1 MSPVCKICG
10 KEFKNTQG
18 LRGHMTFVHG
28 QAGSSKIL
36 SAPAATEQPVSRLR
50 ARLGLTPSNAQPT
63 TAQQVIRLEDR
74 LQKLERVT
82 GLRES
87 DLLDSPTDGQ
97 LPITEQLG
105 QLTQQLGQLTQQLG
119 QLTQQVNKI
128 SEDVEMTQV
137 AKALSDKCLAQ
148 LDKVT
153 FQLESLKDAHNK
165 LVAVVNNNSEQLKK
179 STAMFEGK
187 LGSDERDLH
196 ETNKR
201 LDKVEAQLVKDR
213 DAFKS
218 IEQTVNSVKT
228 DIDDIR
234 LRMLRKPTDHVVSLR
249 LTDGRDHRFR
259 EYRGP
264 QGLRRPHK
272 TVTDWILG
280 DKFVDLS
287 EPED

>member
-1 MSPVCKICG
+1 MSAVCEICG

-18 LRGHMTFVHG
+18 LRGHKTFVH
-28 QAGSSKIL
+28 QVTSSKESPTRL
-36 SAPAATEQPVSRLR
+36 ATEQEL
-50 ARLGLTPSNAQPT
+50 NK
-63 TAQQVIRLEDR
+63 LEDR
-74 LQKLERVT
+74 LQNLERVT

-105 QLTQQLGQLTQQLG
+105 QLTQQLNEQ
-119 QLTQQVNKI
+119 TQQVNKL

-201 LDKVEAQLVKDR
+201 LDKVEAQLVKDQ

-218 IEQTVNSVKT
+218 IEQSVNSLKA
-228 DIDDIR
+228 DIVDMRR
-234 LRMLRKPTDHVVSLR
+234 LALRRPTDNVITLR
-249 LTDGRDHRFR
+249 LTDGRDHRFK
-259 EYRGP
+259 EYKSP
-264 QGLRRPHK
+264 QGLRKPHK
-272 TVTDWILG
+272 TTTDWISG
-280 DKFVDLS
+280 DKWVDLS

>member
-1 MSPVCKICG
+1 MSVKCEICG
-10 KEFKNTQG
+10 KEFKTTQG
-18 LRGHMTFVHG
+18 LRGHKTFVH
-28 QAGSSKIL
+28 QMTTTQDP
-36 SAPAATEQPVSRLR
+36 SARLATEQPVSRLR

-63 TAQQVIRLEDR
+63 TAQQVDKLEDR
-74 LQKLERVT
+74 LQNLERVT

-87 DLLDSPTDGQ
+87 DLLGSPTDGQ

-105 QLTQQLGQLTQQLG
+105 QLTQQLNGQ
-119 QLTQQVNKI
+119 TQQVNKL

-165 LVAVVNNNSEQLKK
+165 LVAVVNNNSEQFKK

-201 LDKVEAQLVKDR
+201 LDKVEAQLVKDQ

-218 IEQTVNSVKT
+218 IEQSVNSLKA
-228 DIDDIR
+228 DIVDMR
-234 LRMLRKPTDHVVSLR
+234 RRALRRPTDNVITLR
-249 LTDGRDHRFR
+249 LTDGRDHRFK
-259 EYRGP
+259 EYKSP
-264 QGLRRPHK
+264 QGLRKPHK
-272 TVTDWILG
+272 TTTEWFSG
-280 DKFVDLS
+280 DKWGDLS

>member
-1 MSPVCKICG
+1 MVTCELCG
-10 KEFKNTQG
+10 LQFKNTQG
-18 LRGHMTFVHG
+18 LRGHKTFIHG
-28 QAGSSKIL
+28 DGSPSNT
-36 SAPAATEQPVSRLR
+36 SVAQAATEQQLSK
-50 ARLGLTPSNAQPT
+50 
-63 TAQQVIRLEDR
+63 LEDR
-74 LQKLERVT
+74 LQNLERVT

-105 QLTQQLGQLTQQLG
+105 QLNQQLNEQS
-119 QLTQQVNKI
+119 QQVNKL
-128 SEDVEMTQV
+128 SEDVEVTQV

-201 LDKVEAQLVKDR
+201 LDKVEAQLVKDQ

-218 IEQTVNSVKT
+218 IEQSVNSLKA
-228 DIDDIR
+228 DIVDMR
-234 LRMLRKPTDHVVSLR
+234 RRALRRPTDNVITLR

-264 QGLRRPHK
+264 QGLRKPHK
-272 TVTDWILG
+272 TATDWILG

>member
-1 MSPVCKICG
+1 MSAVCEICG

-18 LRGHMTFVHG
+18 LRGHKTFVH
-28 QAGSSKIL
+28 QVTSSKESPTPL
-36 SAPAATEQPVSRLR
+36 ATEQQLDQ
-50 ARLGLTPSNAQPT
+50 LTT
-63 TAQQVIRLEDR
+63 RLEKLESITGLKEPSSLDR
-74 LQKLERVT
+74 LLGTDKPIIEQLERHT
-82 GLRES
+82 RRLTELSGQLREIS
-87 DLLDSPTDGQ
+87 
-97 LPITEQLG
+97 
-105 QLTQQLGQLTQQLG
+105 
-119 QLTQQVNKI
+119 QQVNKL
-128 SEDVEMTQV
+128 SEDVEMTQI

-201 LDKVEAQLVKDR
+201 LDKVEAQLVKDQ

-218 IEQTVNSVKT
+218 IEQSVNSLKA
-228 DIDDIR
+228 DIVDMR
-234 LRMLRKPTDHVVSLR
+234 RRALRRPTDNVITLR

-264 QGLRRPHK
+264 QGLRQPHK
-272 TVTDWILG
+272 TATDWILG

>member
-1 MSPVCKICG
+1 MSVTCEICG

-18 LRGHMTFVHG
+18 LRGHKTFVH
-28 QAGSSKIL
+28 QLTSSSGK
-36 SAPAATEQPVSRLR
+36 SAAPLATEQQ
-50 ARLGLTPSNAQPT
+50 PSK
-63 TAQQVIRLEDR
+63 LEDR

-82 GLRES
+82 GLRETEIG
-87 DLLDSPTDGQ
+87 DLLNDLLSD
-97 LPITEQLG
+97 TEP
-105 QLTQQLGQLTQQLG
+105 LT
-119 QLTQQVNKI
+119 NKLI
-128 SEDVEMTQV
+128 NIIEQMTKLSDTVSKLSEDVELARV
-137 AKALSDKCLAQ
+137 SKAMMDADKAYYDNR
-148 LDKVT
+148 LDELNQKYM
-153 FQLESLKDAHNK
+153 EAHNK
-165 LVAVVNNNSEQLKK
+165 LVAVVNSNGEQLKK
-179 STAMFEGK
+179 ANDAFNSKFATTDRNF
-187 LGSDERDLH
+187 L

-201 LDKVEAQLVKDR
+201 LDKVEAQLVKDQ

-218 IEQTVNSVKT
+218 IERTANSLKA

-234 LRMLRKPTDHVVSLR
+234 LRMLRKPTDSEATLR

-272 TVTDWILG
+272 TATDWILG

>member
-1 MSPVCKICG
+1 MSAVCEICG

-18 LRGHMTFVHG
+18 LRGHKTFVH
-28 QAGSSKIL
+28 QVTSLKESPTRL
-36 SAPAATEQPVSRLR
+36 ATEQELNK
-50 ARLGLTPSNAQPT
+50 LGLTPSNAQPT
-63 TAQQVIRLEDR
+63 TAQQVDKLEDR
-74 LQKLERVT
+74 LQNLERVT

-105 QLTQQLGQLTQQLG
+105 QLTQQLNEQ
-119 QLTQQVNKI
+119 TQQVKKI

-201 LDKVEAQLVKDR
+201 LDKVEAQLVKDQ

-218 IEQTVNSVKT
+218 IEQSVNSLKA
-228 DIDDIR
+228 DIVDMR
-234 LRMLRKPTDHVVSLR
+234 RRALRRPTDNVITLR
-249 LTDGRDHRFR
+249 LTDGRDHRFK
-259 EYRGP
+259 EYKSP
-264 QGLRRPHK
+264 QGLRKPHK
-272 TVTDWILG
+272 TTTDWISG
-280 DKFVDLS
+280 DKWVDLS

>member
-1 MSPVCKICG
+1 MSAVCEICG
-10 KEFKNTQG
+10 KEFKNTQE

-28 QAGSSKIL
+28 QAGINKIL
-36 SAPAATEQPVSRLR
+36 SDPAATEQPVSRLR

-63 TAQQVIRLEDR
+63 TAQQVDKLEDR
-74 LQKLERVT
+74 LQNLERVT

-105 QLTQQLGQLTQQLG
+105 QLTQQLNEQ
-119 QLTQQVNKI
+119 TQQVNKL

-165 LVAVVNNNSEQLKK
+165 LAAVANNNSEQLKK

-201 LDKVEAQLVKDR
+201 LDKVEAQLVKDQ

-218 IEQTVNSVKT
+218 IEQSVNSLKA
-228 DIDDIR
+228 DIVDMR
-234 LRMLRKPTDHVVSLR
+234 RRALRRPTDNVITLR
-249 LTDGRDHRFR
+249 LTDGRDHRFK
-259 EYRGP
+259 EYKST
-264 QGLRRPHK
+264 QGLRKPHK
-272 TVTDWILG
+272 TTTDWILG
-280 DKFVDLS
+280 DKWVDLS

>member
-1 MSPVCKICG
+1 MVTCELCG
-10 KEFKNTQG
+10 RQFKNTQG
-18 LRGHMTFVHG
+18 LRGHKTFIHG
-28 QAGSSKIL
+28 DGSPSNT
-36 SAPAATEQPVSRLR
+36 SAAQAATEQQLSK
-50 ARLGLTPSNAQPT
+50 
-63 TAQQVIRLEDR
+63 LEDR
-74 LQKLERVT
+74 LQNLERVT

-137 AKALSDKCLAQ
+137 AKVLSDKCLAQ

-179 STAMFEGK
+179 STAMLEGK

-201 LDKVEAQLVKDR
+201 LDKVEAQLVKDQ

-218 IEQTVNSVKT
+218 IEQSVNSLKA
-228 DIDDIR
+228 DIVDMR
-234 LRMLRKPTDHVVSLR
+234 RRALRRPTDNVITLR
-249 LTDGRDHRFR
+249 LTDGRDHRFK
-259 EYRGP
+259 EYKSP
-264 QGLRRPHK
+264 QGLRKPHK
-272 TVTDWILG
+272 TTTDWFSG
-280 DKFVDLS
+280 DKWVDLS